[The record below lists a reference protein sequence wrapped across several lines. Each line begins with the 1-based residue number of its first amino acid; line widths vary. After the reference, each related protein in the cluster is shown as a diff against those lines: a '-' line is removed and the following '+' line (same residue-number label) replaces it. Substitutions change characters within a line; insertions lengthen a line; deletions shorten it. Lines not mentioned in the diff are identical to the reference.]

1 MLQWPTTNYQ
11 KPLPPI
17 ARRMPGR
24 PPTKRK
30 RDASEGNDRNW
41 NRLSMVGRIIHCKKC
56 GKEGHNRASCDKR
69 SATRTDGATN
79 GSTVNND
86 GPSAMNDDSNA
97 TIAKSRSKDES
108 GSRGG
113 LRRTGG
119 STSRGGKGVTG
130 TGGGARS
137 KETGDAAMYYSGG
150 SRPIEMGVSFAE
162 NDESLMLGNTYG
174 VPVPAWPAQTN
185 PADLVHQAHVEESP
199 NYASRQQNRSQIENE
214 SQTHPVQDQVIS
226 SKPKAKPKL
235 NIRKPSERNAN

>member
-41 NRLSMVGRIIHCKKC
+41 NRRSRVGRIIHCKKC
-56 GKEGHNRASCDKR
+56 GEEGHNRASCDKR

-86 GPSAMNDDSNA
+86 GPSAMHDDSNA

-113 LRRTGG
+113 LRRTGD

-130 TGGGARS
+130 TGGDARS

-162 NDESLMLGNTYG
+162 SYL
-174 VPVPAWPAQTN
+174 
-185 PADLVHQAHVEESP
+185 
-199 NYASRQQNRSQIENE
+199 
-214 SQTHPVQDQVIS
+214 
-226 SKPKAKPKL
+226 
-235 NIRKPSERNAN
+235 